1 MRLYEVTGGYRRLRG
16 GFTLIELLVVI
27 AIITILAGMV
37 VSGAQQARKRGAIT
51 KVSTQIATIETAISM
66 YETDIGIYPETGNK
80 NLVEALTEDSGDSD
94 WNGPYMKIKEK
105 ELNENGEYLDA
116 WGNPFVYVNPGTH
129 NTYSYDIYSPGPDGK
144 GDGSERD
151 DITNW

>member
-1 MRLYEVTGGYRRLRG
+1 MKRK

-51 KVSTQIATIETAISM
+51 KVKAQIATIETAISM
-66 YETDIGIYPETGNK
+66 YETDMGVYPDSGNK
-80 NLVEALTEDSGDSD
+80 NLVAALTDDPDDID
-94 WNGPYMKIKEK
+94 WSGPYMKIREK
-105 ELNENGEYLDA
+105 EVNKEGEYLDA
-116 WGNPFVYVNPGTH
+116 WGNAFVYVNPGVH
-129 NTYSYDIYSPGPDGK
+129 NEYSYDIYSIGPNGQ
-144 GDGSERD
+144 GNGSEKD

>member
-1 MRLYEVTGGYRRLRG
+1 MRNE

-51 KVSTQIATIETAISM
+51 KVKAQIATIETAISM
-66 YETDIGIYPETGNK
+66 YETDMGVYPDSDNK
-80 NLVEALTEDSGDSD
+80 NLVAALTDDLGDID
-94 WNGPYMKIKEK
+94 WIGPYMKIREK
-105 ELNENGEYLDA
+105 EVNKEGEYLDA
-116 WGNPFVYVNPGTH
+116 WGNAFVYVNPGVH
-129 NTYSYDIYSPGPDGK
+129 NEYSYDIYSVGPNGQ
-144 GDGSERD
+144 GDGSEKD

>member
-1 MRLYEVTGGYRRLRG
+1 MKKH

-51 KVSTQIATIETAISM
+51 KAKAQIATIETSISM
-66 YETDIGIYPETGNK
+66 YEADMGIYPETTNK
-80 NLVEALTEDSGDSD
+80 KLVEALQDDPGDLD
-94 WNGPYMKIKEK
+94 WSGPYMRIREK
-105 ELNENGEYLDA
+105 ELNEEGEYMDA
-116 WGNPFVYVNPGTH
+116 WGNAIVYVNPGVH
-129 NTYSYDIYSPGPDGK
+129 NEYSYDLYSMGPNGE
-144 GDGSERD
+144 GNGSERD

>member
-1 MRLYEVTGGYRRLRG
+1 MRNE

-51 KVSTQIATIETAISM
+51 KVKAQIATIETAISM
-66 YETDIGIYPETGNK
+66 YETDMGVYPDSGNK
-80 NLVEALTEDSGDSD
+80 NLVAALTDDHGDID
-94 WNGPYMKIKEK
+94 WSGPYMKIKEK
-105 ELNENGEYLDA
+105 EVNKEGEYLDA
-116 WGNPFVYVNPGTH
+116 WGNTFVYVNPGVH
-129 NTYSYDIYSPGPDGK
+129 NEYSYDIYSMGPNGQ
-144 GDGSERD
+144 GNGSEKD

>member
-1 MRLYEVTGGYRRLRG
+1 MKKH

-37 VSGAQQARKRGAIT
+37 VSGAQQARKRGAMT
-51 KVSTQIATIETAISM
+51 KTNAQIATLETSISM
-66 YETDIGIYPETGNK
+66 YEADMGVYPETTNK
-80 NLVEALTEDSGDSD
+80 KLVEALQDDPGDLD
-94 WNGPYMKIKEK
+94 WSGPYMRIREQ
-105 ELNENGEYLDA
+105 ELNEEGEYMDA
-116 WGNPFVYVNPGTH
+116 WGNAIVYVNPGVH
-129 NTYSYDIYSPGPDGK
+129 NEYSYDLYSMGPNGE

>member
-1 MRLYEVTGGYRRLRG
+1 MKIK

-51 KVSTQIATIETAISM
+51 KTKAQLATIETAISM
-66 YETDIGIYPETGNK
+66 YEVDLGIYPESGNE
-80 NLVEALTEDSGDSD
+80 NLVSALKEDPGEGD
-94 WNGPYMKIKEK
+94 WNGPYMKIREK
-105 ELNENGEYLDA
+105 ELNKNGEYLDA
-116 WGNPFVYVNPGTH
+116 WGNAFNYINPGIH
-129 NTYSYDIYSPGPDGK
+129 NEYSYDLYSSGPDGE
-144 GDGSERD
+144 GDGTEKD

>member
-1 MRLYEVTGGYRRLRG
+1 MKRH

-37 VSGAQQARKRGAIT
+37 VSGAQQARKRGAMT
-51 KVSTQIATIETAISM
+51 KTKAQIATIETSISM
-66 YETDIGIYPETGNK
+66 YEADMGVYPETTNK
-80 NLVEALTEDSGDSD
+80 KLVEALRDDPGDLD
-94 WNGPYMKIKEK
+94 WSGPYMRIREK
-105 ELNENGEYLDA
+105 ELNEEGEYLDA
-116 WGNPFVYVNPGTH
+116 WGNAVVYVNPGVH
-129 NTYSYDIYSPGPDGK
+129 NEYSYDLYSMGPNGE

>member
-1 MRLYEVTGGYRRLRG
+1 MKKH

-37 VSGAQQARKRGAIT
+37 VSGAQQARKRGAMT
-51 KVSTQIATIETAISM
+51 KTKAQIATIETSISM
-66 YETDIGIYPETGNK
+66 YEADMGVYPETTNK
-80 NLVEALTEDSGDSD
+80 KLVEALWDDPGDLD
-94 WNGPYMKIKEK
+94 WSGPYMRIREK
-105 ELNENGEYLDA
+105 ELNEEGEYLDA
-116 WGNPFVYVNPGTH
+116 WGNAIVYVNPGVH
-129 NTYSYDIYSPGPDGK
+129 NEYSYDLYSMGPNGE

>member
-1 MRLYEVTGGYRRLRG
+1 MRLRK

-51 KVSTQIATIETAISM
+51 KVNAQIATIETAISM
-66 YETDIGIYPETGNK
+66 YETDMGIYPESGNK
-80 NLVEALTEDSGDSD
+80 NLVKAFMEDPGDSN

-116 WGNPFVYVNPGTH
+116 WGGPFVYVDPGEH
-129 NTYSYDIYSPGPDGK
+129 NTYSYDLYSPGPDGK
-144 GDGSERD
+144 GDGNGKD
-151 DITNW
+151 DVTNW

>member
-1 MRLYEVTGGYRRLRG
+1 MKRK

-37 VSGAQQARKRGAIT
+37 VSGAQQARKRGAVT
-51 KVSTQIATIETAISM
+51 KVKAQIATIETAISM
-66 YETDIGIYPETGNK
+66 YETDMGLYPESGNK
-80 NLVEALTEDSGDSD
+80 NLVNALIEDNGDLD
-94 WNGPYMKIKEK
+94 WNGPYMKIKEN

-116 WGNPFVYVNPGTH
+116 WGNPFLYINPGTH
-129 NTYSYDIYSPGPDGK
+129 NTYSYDLYSPGPDGK
-144 GDGSERD
+144 GDGTGKD

>member
-1 MRLYEVTGGYRRLRG
+1 MRSK

-37 VSGAQQARKRGAIT
+37 VSGAQQARKRGAVT
-51 KVSTQIATIETAISM
+51 KTKSQIATIETAIGM
-66 YETDIGIYPETGNK
+66 YEADIGVYPESGNINMVK
-80 NLVEALTEDSGDSD
+80 ALSDDTDDTD
-94 WNGPYMKIKEK
+94 WNGPYMKIREN

-116 WGNPFVYVNPGTH
+116 WGGAFVYTNPGVH
-129 NTYSYDIYSPGPDGK
+129 NKYSYDLYSSGPDGK
-144 GDGSERD
+144 GDGTERD